1 MSLNTN
7 VYCRQH
13 TDAIILSAP
22 RDIGLRMRGGE
33 DEDLQRL
40 SDKIY
45 AIDIVL
51 PGQEQRP
58 TRSFRHSDISRFSE
72 VSGIYARQAA
82 ADSDIFLH
90 SKTLHPD

>member
-1 MSLNTN
+1 MSLNAN

-22 RDIGLRMRGGE
+22 RDIGLRMKGGE
-33 DEDLQRL
+33 DEDLLRL
-40 SDKIY
+40 SDKIF
-45 AIDIVL
+45 AIDAVL
-51 PGQEQRP
+51 LGQEQRP
-58 TRSFRHSDISRFSE
+58 TRSFRHSE
-72 VSGIYARQAA
+72 VSGIYARQAPG